1 MSTDTKEG
9 MLLGMGNPLLDILA
23 TVTPDFLTKFNLK
36 ANNAILADESHKS
49 LVPEMVKNFK
59 VEYIAGGSVQNTLR
73 IAQWILKKPN
83 VAAFFGCVGR
93 DDNSE
98 IIQKKAVEAGI
109 NVQYQY
115 SETQSTGTCAV
126 LVTDNGRNRSLVAD
140 LSAANCFT
148 SDHIKEPE
156 NKKLIENAQFF
167 YISGFFLTVSQDTIQ
182 TVAKYAH
189 EANRTL
195 AMNLSAP
202 FIVQIFKDGM
212 MAAMPYVDILF
223 GNETEA
229 LALAKELDFG
239 TSKMEEIALKI
250 SQLKKA
256 GSKPRMVVIT
266 QGHDPVILI
275 KDGALKTYP
284 VEQLPEGKIVDTNG
298 AGDAFVGGF
307 LAQLIQGKDVDSC
320 VKCAIWSATHVI
332 QQSGCAFDS
341 SIQYFG

>member
-1 MSTDTKEG
+1 MSCDLKDG

-23 TVTPDFLTKFNLK
+23 TVTPDLLTKYNLK
-36 ANNAILADESHKS
+36 PNDAILADDSHKPLIS
-49 LVPEMVKNFK
+49 EMVEKFK

-73 IAQWILKKPN
+73 VAQWILKKPN
-83 VAAFFGCVGR
+83 VATFFGCVGK
-93 DDNSE
+93 DSNSDILE
-98 IIQKKAVEAGI
+98 KKAREAGI

-115 SETQSTGTCAV
+115 SDTNPTGTCSV
-126 LVTDNGRNRSLVAD
+126 LVTDNGRKRSLVAD

-148 SDHIKEPE
+148 IDHIQKPE
-156 NKKLIENAQFF
+156 NKQLIESAKFF
-167 YISGFFLTVSQDTIQ
+167 YISGFFMTVSQETIL

-189 EANRTL
+189 ENNRTL

-202 FIVQIFKDGM
+202 FIFQFYKDGM
-212 MAAMPYVDILF
+212 MAALPYVDILF

-229 LALAKELDFG
+229 LTVAKELDFG
-239 TSKMEEIALKI
+239 TTNVEEIAVKI
-250 SQLKKA
+250 SQMKKE

-266 QGHDPVILI
+266 QGHDPVIVV
-275 KDGALKTYP
+275 KGGAIKTYP
-284 VEQLPEGKIVDTNG
+284 AEQIPDSKIVDTNG

-307 LAQLIQGKDVDSC
+307 LAQLLQGKELDAC

-341 SIQYFG
+341 HIHYFG

>member
-1 MSTDTKEG
+1 MSSDLKDGT
-9 MLLGMGNPLLDILA
+9 LLGMGNPLLDILA
-23 TVTPDFLTKFNLK
+23 TVDTDLLQKYNLQ

-49 LVPEMVKNFK
+49 LVPDMVKNFK
-59 VEYIAGGSVQNTLR
+59 VDYIAGGSVQNTLR
-73 IAQWILKKPN
+73 IAQWILNKPN
-83 VAAFFGCVGR
+83 VAAFFGCVGK
-93 DDNSE
+93 DANCE
-98 IIQKKAVEAGI
+98 ILEKKAREAGI

-115 SETQSTGTCAV
+115 DDTHSTGTCAV
-126 LVTDNGRNRSLVAD
+126 LVTDNGRHRSLVAD

-148 SDHIKEPE
+148 IDHIKKPE
-156 NKKLIENAQFF
+156 NQALIENAQYF
-167 YISGFFLTVSQDTIQ
+167 YISGFFLTVSQETIL
-182 TVAKYAH
+182 TVAKHAH
-189 EANRTL
+189 DTGRTL

-202 FIVQIFKDGM
+202 FIVQLFKDGM
-212 MAAMPYVDILF
+212 MAVLPYVDILF

-239 TSKMEEIALKI
+239 TTDMQEIALKI

-256 GSKPRMVVIT
+256 GSKSRMVVIT

-275 KDGALKTYP
+275 NDGATKTYP

-307 LAQLIQGKDVDSC
+307 LAQLIQGKSVDSC

-332 QQSGCAFDS
+332 QQSGQF
-341 SIQYFG
+341 